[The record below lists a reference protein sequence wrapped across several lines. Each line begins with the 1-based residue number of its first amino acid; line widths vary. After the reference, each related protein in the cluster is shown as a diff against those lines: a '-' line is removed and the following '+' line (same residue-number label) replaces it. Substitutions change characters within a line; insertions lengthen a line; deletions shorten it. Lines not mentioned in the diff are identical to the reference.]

1 MESSEMKLVY
11 TVTIIW
17 MLSCYSDTV
26 KFVVSDAGLNFLN
39 EGCSTYNVSSFSGF
53 SSNLNASFSDIRT
66 QINTGKSFATAQQ
79 LTGADPV
86 YVMLQCRD
94 YMSTKDC
101 NDCFAVA
108 STKLRNCSSANGG
121 RVIYDGCFLR
131 YERNEFYGETTRD
144 ANREFC
150 GKQNSSAPAAATFTA
165 AVESLLNDLQTAT
178 PKINGLFAASKR
190 QVTGATNSS
199 SSVYGIA
206 QCVQTI
212 DSSGCLACLQV
223 GFNNLKRCPPNT
235 NGRAVDSGCFMRYS
249 DSPFFADNQTIDLQ
263 PFLKTGSSGTKT
275 ALIAGVAGGVG
286 LLLLLIILL
295 VVWFNV
301 SRRKKAPR
309 GDILGATELRGP
321 MKYRYSDLKSATKNF
336 KEENKLGEGGF
347 GEVFKGT
354 LKNGKIV
361 AVKKLSVSQTRRAME
376 DFRSEVTLISNVHHR
391 NLVRLLGCCS
401 KGPELLLVYE
411 YMANSSL
418 DRFLFGKKQGSL
430 SWKQRLDVIIGTA
443 QGLAYLHEQYHVCI
457 IHRDI
462 KPNNILLDDDFQPKI
477 ADFGLARLLPDN
489 QTHLSTKFAGTLG
502 YTAPEYAIHGQLSE
516 KVDTY
521 SFGVVVL
528 EIISGRK
535 SSDTITDPGSD
546 YLLKRAWKMHENG
559 THLEL
564 VDESI
569 HRDEYEAEEMKRII
583 EIALL
588 CTQSSPSLRPTM
600 SEVVVLLKSGGSI
613 VHRAPTRPPFIESE
627 EMVVS
632 QSHHG
637 GNSTSSASSKS
648 NATASITQLS
658 AR

>member
-1 MESSEMKLVY
+1 MKLVY
-11 TVTIIW
+11 RVTILW
-17 MLSCYSDTV
+17 MLSCYSDTL
-26 KFVVSDAGLNFLN
+26 KLALCDPGLNFLN
-39 EGCSTYNVSSFSGF
+39 EGCSTYHVYNTTDFT
-53 SSNLNASFSDIRT
+53 SNLNGTFSDIT
-66 QINTGKSFATAQQ
+66 NHINTGKSFATAER
-79 LTGADPV
+79 LSGGDPV
-86 YVMLQCRD
+86 HVMLQCRD
-94 YMSTKDC
+94 YMSTADC
-101 NDCFAVA
+101 IACFAVA
-108 STKLRNCSSANGG
+108 SNKIRNCSSANGG
-121 RVIYDGCFLR
+121 RVLYDGCFLR
-131 YERNEFYGETTRD
+131 YEANDFYGETTRD

-150 GKQNSSAPAAATFTA
+150 GKQNSSAPTAAAFTA
-165 AVESLLNDLQTAT
+165 AVEALLIDLQIAT
-178 PKINGLFAASKR
+178 PKTKGFFAASKR
-190 QVTGATNSS
+190 QLTGVTNSS

-223 GFNNLKRCPPNT
+223 GVKNLERCPPNT

-249 DSPFFADNQTIDLQ
+249 DSPFFADNQTINLQ
-263 PFLKTGSSGTKT
+263 PFLKTGSSATKT

-295 VVWFNV
+295 LVWFNV
-301 SRRKKAPR
+301 SRRKKSYR
-309 GDILGATELRGP
+309 GDILGATELQGP

-361 AVKKLSVSQTRRAME
+361 AVKKLTVSQTRRAME
-376 DFRSEVTLISNVHHR
+376 DFVSEVRLISNVHHR

-418 DRFLFGKKQGSL
+418 DRFLFGKKHL
-430 SWKQRLDVIIGTA
+430 SWKQRFDVIIGTA
-443 QGLAYLHEQYHVCI
+443 QGLAYLHEQYHECI

-502 YTAPEYAIHGQLSE
+502 YTAPEYAVHGQLSV

-521 SFGVVVL
+521 SYGVVVL
-528 EIISGRK
+528 EVISGRK
-535 SSDTITDPGSD
+535 SSDTITYPGSD
-546 YLLKRAWKMHENG
+546 YLLKRAWKLHENG
-559 THLEL
+559 SHLDL

-569 HRDEYEAEEMKRII
+569 DKDEYEAEEMKRII
-583 EIALL
+583 DIALL

-600 SEVVVLLKSGGSI
+600 SEVVVFLKSRGSI
-613 VHRAPTRPPFIESE
+613 EHRAPTRPPFIESE
-627 EMVVS
+627 EMDVVS
-632 QSHHG
+632 KSHG
-637 GNSTSSASSKS
+637 GYSTSSASSKS